1 MKKHIAYLDKLV
13 GYNDRLEISGDMG
26 WTFCDMRDTFTEDVN
41 ELLAGSR
48 DYCFGD
54 AAELG
59 DDVLDDDEGMFS
71 IYAVLEADI
80 ELEDNEPLSTG
91 EIIEGTAKTIEI
103 HVCATKEQAGWI
115 EDDKIFKDKTIRYRV

>member
-13 GYNDRLEISGDMG
+13 GYNDRKEVSGDMG
-26 WTFCDMRDTFTEDVN
+26 WTFCDMRDTFTENVN
-41 ELLAGSR
+41 GLLAGTR
-48 DYCFGD
+48 EYCFGD

-91 EIIEGTAKTIEI
+91 EIIEGTEKTIEI

-115 EDDKIFKDKTIRYRV
+115 EDDEIFKGKTIRYRV